1 MLEIN
6 KKQLMSFDEINRL
19 RILKYIALGLI
30 KYKESETNEFYNKE
44 VYINIENG
52 NIISIFSNTVKIK
65 TKLGLNSK
73 LINYKNIFIF
83 IIDLRTVLVIP
94 NRVLENLQDKEQF
107 FKVLNNS

>member
-1 MLEIN
+1 MKSL
-6 KKQLMSFDEINRL
+6 F
-19 RILKYIALGLI
+19 
-30 KYKESETNEFYNKE
+30 TNEFYKKE

>member
-1 MLEIN
+1 MKL
-6 KKQLMSFDEINRL
+6 LF
-19 RILKYIALGLI
+19 
-30 KYKESETNEFYNKE
+30 TNEFYIKE

>member
-1 MLEIN
+1 MKSL
-6 KKQLMSFDEINRL
+6 F
-19 RILKYIALGLI
+19 
-30 KYKESETNEFYNKE
+30 TNEFYNKE
-44 VYINIENG
+44 VYINIEYG

>member
-1 MLEIN
+1 MKSL
-6 KKQLMSFDEINRL
+6 F
-19 RILKYIALGLI
+19 
-30 KYKESETNEFYNKE
+30 TNEFYNKE

>member
-1 MLEIN
+1 MKSL
-6 KKQLMSFDEINRL
+6 F
-19 RILKYIALGLI
+19 
-30 KYKESETNEFYNKE
+30 TNEFYNKE

-83 IIDLRTVLVIP
+83 IIDLRTFLVIP

>member
-1 MLEIN
+1 MKSL
-6 KKQLMSFDEINRL
+6 F
-19 RILKYIALGLI
+19 
-30 KYKESETNEFYNKE
+30 TNEFYNKE

-83 IIDLRTVLVIP
+83 IIDLRTVLVIA
-94 NRVLENLQDKEQF
+94 NRVLENLQDKDKF
-107 FKVLNNS
+107 FKLLNNS